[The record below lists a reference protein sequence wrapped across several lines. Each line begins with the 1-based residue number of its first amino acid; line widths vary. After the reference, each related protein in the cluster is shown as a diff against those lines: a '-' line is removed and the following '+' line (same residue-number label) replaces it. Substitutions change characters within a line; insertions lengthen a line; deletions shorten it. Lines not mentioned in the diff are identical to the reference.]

1 MVCENERE
9 VIRLVK
15 RILTNQMEYVIDRK
29 YPDRAYYLLKE
40 RTTDSIVRIQ
50 TDNRLLS
57 SVFWNSYHPMGGD
70 AP

>member
-50 TDNRLLS
+50 TDSRLLS